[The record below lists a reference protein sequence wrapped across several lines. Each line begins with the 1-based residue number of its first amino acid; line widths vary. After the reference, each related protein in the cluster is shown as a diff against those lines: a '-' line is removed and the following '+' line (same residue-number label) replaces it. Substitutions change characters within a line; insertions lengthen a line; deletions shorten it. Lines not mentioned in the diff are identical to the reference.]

1 MQTYGFPP
9 PILVLAAPGVPG
21 QTLAAALGRNPAAY
35 DLPELNLELM
45 PSIDVLQREMTGIR
59 ASQLHGLLRAL
70 AQLLAGEQTVAAVDM
85 ANRWLLRRTYLPTSA
100 VAQELAIRIA
110 PRRLVAPVTA
120 AIFDRSSLRRL
131 HAAFPGAIFVH
142 LHLHPHVYG
151 RLLLAGTAGQAALQL
166 AGALDETTRPATP
179 DPQELW
185 LMTETAISAFLADM
199 PADQIVR
206 QPIRDLV
213 ADPAATLTA
222 LAQRLG
228 LSADA
233 GAVTRML
240 RPELS
245 VFAGPGPMG
254 AHQRGNIQSF
264 VALAAAMAG
273 QQDAILT
280 GPLPWRPDAAGF
292 RPEVRHRAVQL
303 GYS

>member
-1 MQTYGFPP
+1 
-9 PILVLAAPGVPG
+9 
-21 QTLAAALGRNPAAY
+21 
-35 DLPELNLELM
+35 
-45 PSIDVLQREMTGIR
+45 
-59 ASQLHGLLRAL
+59 
-70 AQLLAGEQTVAAVDM
+70 
-85 ANRWLLRRTYLPTSA
+85 
-100 VAQELAIRIA
+100 
-110 PRRLVAPVTA
+110 
-120 AIFDRSSLRRL
+120 
-131 HAAFPGAIFVH
+131 
-142 LHLHPHVYG
+142 
-151 RLLLAGTAGQAALQL
+151 
-166 AGALDETTRPATP
+166 
-179 DPQELW
+179 
-185 LMTETAISAFLADM
+185 MTETAISAFLADM

-292 RPEVRHRAVQL
+292 RPEVRRRAVQL

>member
-131 HAAFPGAIFVH
+131 RATFPEAIFVH

-166 AGALDETTRPATP
+166 AGALD
-179 DPQELW
+179 
-185 LMTETAISAFLADM
+185 
-199 PADQIVR
+199 
-206 QPIRDLV
+206 
-213 ADPAATLTA
+213 
-222 LAQRLG
+222 
-228 LSADA
+228 
-233 GAVTRML
+233 
-240 RPELS
+240 
-245 VFAGPGPMG
+245 
-254 AHQRGNIQSF
+254 
-264 VALAAAMAG
+264 
-273 QQDAILT
+273 
-280 GPLPWRPDAAGF
+280 
-292 RPEVRHRAVQL
+292 
-303 GYS
+303 